1 MAKHRTLRQREAALD
16 ACLGKL
22 TCFIDMGGGSPEPD
36 PLVGQAAAKNAEVAA
51 DAWDYYKDLDQKYEP
66 YRQEAI
72 KAALEQSKIQAATAA
87 KQNAQADEAYAYQK
101 NLYRPAEEKLVAA
114 AMGFDTPERRE
125 QEAGQ
130 AMADISSQTAI
141 ARADTTRELESRG
154 VDASSGNAAVALS
167 RQGLLEGAMK
177 ASAGNAAR
185 KNVEAVG
192 RAQLADVAALGRGMA
207 TQNATATQL
216 GLQAGNSSVGNAQ
229 VPLNVSAQQGSQ
241 YAQGAGVAMQGYGN
255 AGNIGMQQY
264 NAQVKA
270 NDNSAAMGALG
281 SVAGAALMAFS
292 DEEMKEGVEPAS
304 DEKALEAVR
313 ETPVKTWSYKP
324 GTEADDGG
332 QKHVGPMAQKV
343 AATMG
348 MDVAPEGKMIDLVS
362 MNGVVISAVRALDKK
377 LSKVAA
383 AAGLQPA

>member
-1 MAKHRTLRQREAALD
+1 MGKHRTLRQREAALD
-16 ACLGKL
+16 GCLGKL
-22 TCFIDMGGGSPEPD
+22 TCSLDMGGDSPD
-36 PLVGQAAAKNAEVAA
+36 PDPMVGQAAAMNAEVAK
-51 DAWDYYKDLDQKYEP
+51 DAWGYYKDLDQKYEP

-87 KQNAQADEAYAYQK
+87 KQNQQADEAYQFTK

-130 AMADISSQTAI
+130 AMADVGSQVDL
-141 ARADTTRELESRG
+141 ARASTVRELADRG

-167 RQGLLEGAMK
+167 RMALGEGAAK
-177 ASAGNAAR
+177 AAAGNTAR

-229 VPLNVSAQQGSQ
+229 VPLNVGAQQGSQ
-241 YAQGAGVAMQGYGN
+241 YAQGAGVTMQGYTN
-255 AGNIGMQQY
+255 AGNIGVQQY
-264 NAQVKA
+264 NAQKPA
-270 NDNSAAMGALG
+270 DNSGMWGALG
-281 SVAGAALMAFS
+281 SVAGSALMAFS
-292 DEEMKEGVEPAS
+292 DEDMKEGIKPAS
-304 DEKALEAVR
+304 DEEALDAVR
-313 ETPVKTWSYKP
+313 ATPVEQWSYKD
-324 GTEADDGG
+324 GTPASDGG
-332 QKHVGPMAQKV
+332 KKHIGPMAQKV
-343 AATMG
+343 AASMG
-348 MDVAPEGKMIDLVS
+348 MEVAPGGKTIDLVS
-362 MNGVVISAVRALDKK
+362 MNGIVLGAVRALDKK

-383 AAGLQPA
+383 SAGLQPA